1 MSHFDDL
8 AKEWDQN
15 PLNRERTE
23 KLYNAI
29 IGDTAV
35 AKDSVCLD
43 YGCGTG
49 LLSFYFQPLVEKI
62 YLVDSSKGM
71 LAELES
77 KIKKHGIENMFP
89 QFIPDTR
96 GLKIFKNVNIL
107 YCNMSLHHVN
117 DVAGLFNYFHGM
129 LAPGGIIIIADLLKE
144 DGSFHSGQPDFS
156 GHNGFDI
163 KEMETIFLNNGI
175 QTISSEI
182 YHTIK
187 KNEGGREKEYPLFL
201 MTGRKK
207 H

>member
-29 IGDTAV
+29 IRDTAIS
-35 AKDSVCLD
+35 KDSVCLD

-49 LLSFYFQPLVEKI
+49 LLSFHLQPLVQKI

-71 LAELES
+71 LSELES
-77 KIKKHGIENMFP
+77 KIKKLGIENMSAH
-89 QFIPDTR
+89 FIPDTK
-96 GLKIFKNVNIL
+96 GLKIFKNINIL

-129 LAPGGIIIIADLLKE
+129 LAPGGLIMISDLLKE

-163 KEMETIFLNNGI
+163 KEMERIFLNNGI
-175 QTISSEI
+175 QTIDSLI

-187 KNEGGREKEYPLFL
+187 KDDGGAEKEYPLFL
-201 MTGRKK
+201 MTGRKIS
-207 H
+207 